1 MANQRYVLEFSL
13 QDVGSTLKAGKKDAD
28 AFRGSL
34 DSIIKATDRAKN
46 SSKGGWKNAMM
57 GNSEYDTAR
66 GVTGTGASGRD
77 FARQAQGLDGLVR
90 LYATYA
96 ANLFAVSAAFR
107 ALSDAMDT
115 TNMIKGLDQLGA
127 ASGVALGGLAK
138 QFAAASDG
146 SISLREAMEATAK
159 STAAGMSKKQLLE
172 LGVVAKGASQALGV
186 NMSDAVSRLTRG
198 ISKLEPELLDELGL
212 FTKVGKA
219 SEDYARSVGKSVDS
233 LTDFEKRQAFAN
245 AVLAEGRQ
253 KFGEIAATANPYD
266 KLLASLKNVATQI
279 LSVVN
284 TVIAPIAKLL
294 ADNTALIGIAIAAA
308 AIKITQ
314 QALPALASWRVGLK
328 FAAEDAAKRA
338 QEINTSFGEAFVQ
351 RAQARVRLPQL
362 ESDLS
367 SQKQLYAE
375 KSKLF
380 LKEQNELKSN
390 SALSKAIAS
399 GELLTTRQL
408 ASLQGEITK
417 KQDSTNASTQKH
429 VEGLRGIQ
437 AIQLQMVAT
446 SKDIL
451 QANDAVQNQADK
463 RSRYLSEEWQR
474 EKIVAQ
480 ERAKATKLS
489 LLAGVGERVST
500 QGLAAGF
507 GGFYKETM
515 ANKDLNRIDKFK
527 TVTTGALLSVGTAAN
542 ILGRSL
548 SGALVYLEIAVAVFG
563 ILNFAFSKNGKEVDN
578 LKSSIDSLSESTKTA
593 YDVAKKYGDTLTV
606 ESLNA
611 KANAFG
617 NLADD
622 ITTATTNLLKADAAA
637 SGFDKFIDGWKTI
650 WGGDIRTQFTKGF
663 TSSINA
669 AIATAPAGEIRDN
682 LEKKL
687 ISSLGTLDIEKG
699 LDLVPTEKVVE
710 KAREISKILAE
721 TDKLLKAGQSVTQ
734 NVTETAKA
742 TSEAFLTFSNAV
754 YGQSPMQAFLNTSVK
769 GLFALKDAFDN
780 ALGSAAEFEKV
791 LNGTANLQ
799 FLPNSAVNTISDLA
813 PAFQKIRQEQG
824 AAQAGLKATEDAV
837 AKIKE
842 KLVGANQWMQATI
855 VLRADESQLNES
867 IKKYKEVI
875 GRTNTE
881 IAALGKQAA
890 QALAAAS
897 TEALDKVLAE
907 FKLKEKQLRI
917 NTQQQIVA
925 SLPVKTVESI
935 VESSRLEKAGIQVEK
950 ELLKSQINI
959 VNSIDALKA
968 SIDVRNAQETLAGVS
983 AGAYRTPGARDD
995 AIAAAQKDLDSKTR
1009 IQRVLETS
1017 NIKGITAED
1026 KQNPA
1031 VQRLIQNKQSAS
1043 LANLAAEEKD
1053 KLVELKKANS
1063 LAEISFANAKETL
1076 SAEIA
1081 KKEADLAYAKTQT
1094 GVMGDQ
1100 VKISELELEAKK
1112 YIEERRRM
1120 LEVLPTAQQ
1129 NVQTSIAGQFGVPG
1143 SVTNSAFNKIGQTQ
1157 GTAQALGATTGAAV
1171 IGSAEWSSVLA
1182 TAKQSFSE
1190 FMVQAD
1196 IRSLSSND
1204 ALDAQKATL
1213 AAAREQL
1220 DVQKN
1225 SGTLT
1230 TLEAAQKAKQLSYQ
1244 DAEIER
1250 VTKLEQIKKERL
1262 QSALEWS
1269 MKVLE
1274 NGGIET
1280 EQLTAQYNLIVA
1292 KAEAA
1297 KSGAQ
1302 RDFEAK
1308 LKTADITEKLADKQ
1322 TQYENVFKQSFDSMA
1337 DAMVEFA
1344 RTGEIS
1350 FKSLVS
1356 TMLAG
1361 LLQVELKMQ
1370 SEALY
1375 KLFRPVIGAGFSAV
1389 FGPAPGSLDYGPVG
1403 PGKAKGGVYD
1413 AGLETFAKGGMFTNS
1428 IVNQP
1433 TLFKFAKGTGM
1444 MGEAGP
1450 EAIMPLK
1457 RDSNGNLGVR
1467 SSQQGN
1473 VDVVVN
1479 NFGNEKATAKE
1490 TTDSRGN
1497 RKIEVVIGD
1506 MVAGEMSRSGSSL
1519 QQTLSSTYGTRP
1531 VIGRR

>member
-13 QDVGSTLKAGKKDAD
+13 QDVGNTLKSGKKDAD

-34 DSIIKATDRAKN
+34 DSIIKATDRVNK
-46 SSKGGWKNAMM
+46 SGKGGWKNAMM
-57 GNSEYDTAR
+57 GNTEYDTAR

-77 FARQAQGLDGLVR
+77 FGKQAQGLDGLVR

-127 ASGVALGGLAK
+127 SSGVALGGLAK
-138 QFAAASDG
+138 QFAQASDG

-159 STAAGMSKKQLLE
+159 ATSAGMSKKQLLE
-172 LGVVAKGASQALGV
+172 LGTVAKGASQALGV

-212 FTKVGKA
+212 FTKVGKSA
-219 SEDYARSVGKSVDS
+219 EDYARSVGKSVDS

-284 TVIAPIAKLL
+284 TVIAPIAKIL

-314 QALPALASWRVGLK
+314 QALPALAGWRIGLK

-338 QEINTSFGEAFVQ
+338 HEINTSFGEAFVK
-351 RAQARVRLPQL
+351 RAEARVRLPQL
-362 ESDLS
+362 ESDLAA
-367 SQKQLYAE
+367 QKKLYSE
-375 KSKLF
+375 KSSLF
-380 LKEQNELKSN
+380 LKEQNELKNN
-390 SALSKAIAS
+390 SALTKAIGS
-399 GELLTTRQL
+399 GQLLTARQL
-408 ASLQGEITK
+408 SSIQGEITK

-429 VEGLRGIQ
+429 VEGLRGIYD
-437 AIQLQMVAT
+437 IQTKMVAST
-446 SKDIL
+446 KEIAKGNDIVEE
-451 QANDAVQNQADK
+451 QMGK
-463 RSRYLSEEWQR
+463 KSRLLSEEWQR

-480 ERAKATKLS
+480 ERAKTTKLT
-489 LLAGVGERVST
+489 LLAGVGERVSKE
-500 QGLAAGF
+500 GLSAGF
-507 GGFYKETM
+507 GGFYKETL
-515 ANKDLNRIDKFK
+515 ASKDLNRIDKFK
-527 TVTTGALLSVGTAAN
+527 TVTTGALLSVGTAAS
-542 ILGRSL
+542 ILGKSL

-563 ILNFAFSKNGKEVDN
+563 ILNYAFSKNGKEVDI
-578 LKSSIDSLSESTKTA
+578 LASSLDSLSESTKTA
-593 YDVAKKYGDTLTV
+593 YDVAKKYADTLTV
-606 ESLNA
+606 ESINA

-699 LDLVPTEKVVE
+699 LDLVPTDKVVE

-721 TDKLLKAGQSVTQ
+721 TDKILKGSQAVTQ
-734 NVTETAKA
+734 EVSQTAKA
-742 TSEAFLTFSNAV
+742 TTEAFLNFSNAV
-754 YGQSPMQAFLNTSVK
+754 YGQSPLQTFLNTSVK
-769 GLFALKDAFDN
+769 GLFALKNAFND

-799 FLPNSAVNTISDLA
+799 FLPESAVSTILDLG
-813 PAFQKIRQEQG
+813 PEFQKIRQEQN
-824 AAQAGLKATEDAV
+824 QAKVGLKATEDGIE
-837 AKIKE
+837 KIKK
-842 KLVGANQWMQATI
+842 KLQEVNPFFSEGIKLKTDQT
-855 VLRADESQLNES
+855 QLEGS
-867 IKKYKEVI
+867 IDKYKKI
-875 GRTNTE
+875 IYRTTGE

-890 QALAAAS
+890 QALADAS
-897 TEALDKVLAE
+897 TQALDRVLAE
-907 FKLKEKQLRI
+907 FRLKEKQLKI
-917 NTQQQIVA
+917 NTQQQVLA
-925 SLPVKTVESI
+925 SIPIKTEETIKEATRLAIASINVEMQ
-935 VESSRLEKAGIQVEK
+935 LQ
-950 ELLKSQINI
+950 KSQQNL
-959 VNSIDALKA
+959 VNSVDSLKA
-968 SIDVRNAQETLAGVS
+968 SLDVRNAQETLAIVS
-983 AGAYRTPGARDD
+983 AGAYRTPGAREE
-995 AIAAAQKDLDSKTR
+995 AVAKAQGDLESK
-1009 IQRVLETS
+1009 QRVQRILDTS
-1017 NIKGITAED
+1017 SISGITKED
-1026 KQNPA
+1026 RENPA
-1031 VQRLIQNKQSAS
+1031 VQRLLQNKASAS
-1043 LANLAAEEKD
+1043 LAETAAQEKI
-1053 KLVELKKANS
+1053 KLEKLKEANS
-1063 LAEISFANAKETL
+1063 FADLAFTNAKEL
-1076 SAEIA
+1076 LNAEIA
-1081 KKEADLAYAKTQT
+1081 KKEADLGYAKTQA

-1100 VKISELELEAKK
+1100 SKIAQLELDAKK
-1112 YIEERRRM
+1112 YVEERRRM

-1129 NVQTSIAGQFGVPG
+1129 NVQTDIAGRFGAP
-1143 SVTNSAFNKIGQTQ
+1143 SAVTASAFGKIGQNQ
-1157 GTAQALGATTGAAV
+1157 GTAQALGAVTGATT
-1171 IGSAEWSSVLA
+1171 IDSAEWNSLLTDARKDLA
-1182 TAKQSFSE
+1182 Q

-1204 ALDAQKATL
+1204 ALDAQKSIL

-1220 DVQKN
+1220 EVQKN
-1225 SGTLT
+1225 SGALT
-1230 TLEAAQKAKQLSYQ
+1230 TLEAAQKAKQLTYQ
-1244 DAEIER
+1244 DAEIEK
-1250 VTKLEQIKKERL
+1250 VTKLEQIKRERL
-1262 QSALEWS
+1262 QSSLEWAN
-1269 MKVLE
+1269 KVLE
-1274 NGGIET
+1274 NGGVET
-1280 EQLTAQYNLIVA
+1280 EQLTEQYNLIVA
-1292 KAEAA
+1292 KAGAA
-1297 KSGAQ
+1297 TSAAQ

-1308 LKTADITEKLADKQ
+1308 LKSADITAKLADKQ

-1350 FKSLVS
+1350 FKSLIS

-1361 LLQVELKMQ
+1361 LLQVELKLQ

-1403 PGKAKGGVYD
+1403 PSKAKGGAYD
-1413 AGLETFAKGGMFTNS
+1413 AGLEMFAKGGMFTNS
-1428 IVNQP
+1428 IVSQP

-1457 RDSNGNLGVR
+1457 RDNNGNLGVR
-1467 SSQQGN
+1467 STQQGN
-1473 VDVVVN
+1473 VDIVVN
-1479 NFGNEKATAKE
+1479 NYGNEKATTKE

-1497 RKIEVVIGD
+1497 RRIEVVIGD

>member
-1 MANQRYVLEFSL
+1 VYMANQRYVLEFSL

-57 GNSEYDTAR
+57 GGDAYDVAR
-66 GVTGTGASGRD
+66 GSAGATGASGRD
-77 FARQAQGLDGLVR
+77 FANQARGLDGLVR

-219 SEDYARSVGKSVDS
+219 AEDYAKSVGKSVDS

-245 AVLAEGRQ
+245 AVLLEGRQ

-284 TVIAPIAKLL
+284 TVVAPIAKLL

-328 FAAEDAAKRA
+328 SAADDAAKRA

-362 ESDLS
+362 ESALDT
-367 SQKQLYAE
+367 QRQIYAE
-375 KSKLF
+375 KSKSF

-563 ILNFAFSKNGKEVDN
+563 ILNFAFSKNGKETDT

-593 YDVAKKYGDTLTV
+593 IDVAKKYGDTLTV
-606 ESLNA
+606 QSLNA

-622 ITTATTNLLKADAAA
+622 INTATTNLLKADVAA

-855 VLRADESQLNES
+855 LLRADESQLNES
-867 IKKYKEVI
+867 IKRYKEVI
-875 GRTNTE
+875 GRTNSE

-890 QALAAAS
+890 QALASAS

-907 FKLKEKQLRI
+907 FRLKEKQLRI
-917 NTQQQIVA
+917 NTQQQIIA

-968 SIDVRNAQETLAGVS
+968 SIDVRNAQEALSDADK
-983 AGAYRTPGARDD
+983 YRDPEARIT
-995 AIAAAQKDLDSKTR
+995 ALAAAQKDLDSKLR

-1031 VQRLIQNKQSAS
+1031 IQRLLQNKQSAS

-1053 KLVELKKANS
+1053 KLVNLKQANS

-1076 SAEIA
+1076 TAEIA
-1081 KKEADLAYAKTQT
+1081 KKEADLAYAKTQAGT
-1094 GVMGDQ
+1094 MGDQ
-1100 VKISELELEAKK
+1100 VKIAEIELEAKK

-1129 NVQTSIAGQFGVPG
+1129 NVQTGIAGRFGVPG
-1143 SVTNSAFNKIGQTQ
+1143 SVTDSAFNKIGQTQ
-1157 GTAQALGATTGAAV
+1157 GTAQALGAVTGATTIGTAEYTAMLAQSAV
-1171 IGSAEWSSVLA
+1171 FDAERVRAEEEKSMFA
-1182 TAKQSFSE
+1182 
-1190 FMVQAD
+1190 
-1196 IRSLSSND
+1196 
-1204 ALDAQKATL
+1204 KATYDVSVASIDSAKEELNLL
-1213 AAAREQL
+1213 ASRGAVTQRQAAQQLQTLTNQQAQL
-1220 DVQKN
+1220 DLVQK
-1225 SGTLT
+1225 L
-1230 TLEAAQKAKQLSYQ
+1230 K
-1244 DAEIER
+1244 EIEKTR
-1250 VTKLEQIKKERL
+1250 FLAQLEYSK
-1262 QSALEWS
+1262 
-1269 MKVLE
+1269 KVLE
-1274 NGGIET
+1274 GKDEESDEMRG
-1280 EQLTAQYNLIVA
+1280 QYRMIQSRVELDTQA
-1292 KAEAA
+1292 
-1297 KSGAQ
+1297 AQ
-1302 RDFEAK
+1302 RDFQAK
-1308 LKTADITEKLADKQ
+1308 LKTAEITASLADKQ

-1344 RTGEIS
+1344 KTGEFS
-1350 FKSLVS
+1350 FKNLINS
-1356 TMLAG
+1356 MLAG
-1361 LLQVELKMQ
+1361 LLKVEMQMQ
-1370 SEALY
+1370 SETLY
-1375 KLFRPVIGAGFSAV
+1375 KLFRPIIASA
-1389 FGPAPGSLDYGPVG
+1389 FGPAPGSFDFGPVG
-1403 PGKAKGGVYD
+1403 PSKAKGGAYD
-1413 AGLETFAKGGMFTNS
+1413 AGLEMFAKGGMFTNS
-1428 IVNQP
+1428 IVSQP

-1467 SSQQGN
+1467 AGGGGSN

-1479 NFGNEKATAKE
+1479 NYGNEKATTKE

-1497 RKIEVVIGD
+1497 RKIEVLIGD

>member
-1 MANQRYVLEFSL
+1 
-13 QDVGSTLKAGKKDAD
+13 
-28 AFRGSL
+28 
-34 DSIIKATDRAKN
+34 
-46 SSKGGWKNAMM
+46 
-57 GNSEYDTAR
+57 
-66 GVTGTGASGRD
+66 
-77 FARQAQGLDGLVR
+77 
-90 LYATYA
+90 
-96 ANLFAVSAAFR
+96 
-107 ALSDAMDT
+107 
-115 TNMIKGLDQLGA
+115 
-127 ASGVALGGLAK
+127 
-138 QFAAASDG
+138 
-146 SISLREAMEATAK
+146 
-159 STAAGMSKKQLLE
+159 
-172 LGVVAKGASQALGV
+172 
-186 NMSDAVSRLTRG
+186 LTRG

-219 SEDYARSVGKSVDS
+219 AEDYARSVNKTESA
-233 LTDFEKRQAFAN
+233 LTDFERRQAFAN

-279 LSVVN
+279 LSVIN

-362 ESDLS
+362 ESALDT
-367 SQKQLYAE
+367 QKQIYAE
-375 KSKLF
+375 KSKSF

-446 SKDIL
+446 SKDIV

-463 RSRYLSEEWQR
+463 RSRFLSEEWQR

-480 ERAKATKLS
+480 ERAKATRLT

-500 QGLAAGF
+500 QGLGAGF

-527 TVTTGALLSVGTAAN
+527 TVTTGALLSVGTAASQ
-542 ILGRSL
+542 LGRSL
-548 SGALVYLEIAVAVFG
+548 SGALVYLEIAIVVFG
-563 ILNFAFSKNGKEVDN
+563 ILNFAFSKNGKETDT
-578 LKSSIDSLSESTKTA
+578 LKSSIDGLSESTKTA
-593 YDVAKKYGDTLTV
+593 IAVAEKYGSTLTTA
-606 ESLNA
+606 SLNA

-622 ITTATTNLLKADAAA
+622 IDTATTNLLKANAAA

-721 TDKLLKAGQSVTQ
+721 TDKVLKAGQSVTQ
-734 NVTETAKA
+734 NVAETAKA

-791 LNGTANLQ
+791 LSGTANLQ

-813 PAFQKIRQEQG
+813 PAFKKIRQEQG
-824 AAQAGLKATEDAV
+824 AAQVGLKATEDAL

-855 VLRADESQLNES
+855 LLRADESQLNES

-890 QALAAAS
+890 QALAQAS

-917 NTQQQIVA
+917 NTQQQVIA

-935 VESSRLEKAGIQVEK
+935 IESSRLEKAGIQVEK

-983 AGAYRTPGARDD
+983 AGAYRTPGARED
-995 AIAAAQKDLDSKTR
+995 AMAAAQKELDSKTR

-1017 NIKGITAED
+1017 NVKGITAED
-1026 KQNPA
+1026 RQDPA
-1031 VQRLIQNKQSAS
+1031 VQRLLQNKQSAF
-1043 LANLAAEEKD
+1043 LANLAAEEKE
-1053 KLVELKKANS
+1053 KLVNLKQANS
-1063 LAEISFANAKETL
+1063 LAEIAFVVAKENL

-1081 KKEADLAYAKTQT
+1081 KKEADLAYAKTQA
-1094 GVMGDQ
+1094 GVIGNQ
-1100 VKISELELEAKK
+1100 VKIAEIELEAKK

-1129 NVQTSIAGQFGVPG
+1129 NVQVGIAGRFGVPG
-1143 SVTNSAFNKIGQTQ
+1143 AVTSSAFNKIGQTQ
-1157 GTAQALGATTGAAV
+1157 GTTQALGSVTGATV
-1171 IGSAEWSSVLA
+1171 VGTAEYNAMLA
-1182 TAKQSFSE
+1182 QAAKFDAE
-1190 FMVQAD
+1190 RVQAEEMKMMFAKANYD
-1196 IRSLSSND
+1196 IGTDSIS
-1204 ALDAQKATL
+1204 
-1213 AAAREQL
+1213 AAREEL
-1220 DVQKN
+1220 NLLTSK
-1225 SGTLT
+1225 GALT
-1230 TLEAAQKAKQLSYQ
+1230 TQ
-1244 DAEIER
+1244 
-1250 VTKLEQIKKERL
+1250 
-1262 QSALEWS
+1262 QSAA
-1269 MKVLE
+1269 KVLE
-1274 NGGIET
+1274 
-1280 EQLTAQYNLIVA
+1280 LTAQQ
-1292 KAEAA
+1292 AELDLTQKLKEIEKTRFLAQLEYSRKVLAGKDEESDEMRGQYSMIQSRAA
-1297 KSGAQ
+1297 LENQAAE
-1302 RDFEAK
+1302 RDYQAK
-1308 LKTADITEKLADKQ
+1308 LKTANITASLVDRQ
-1322 TQYENVFKQSFDSMA
+1322 SQYEEVFKNSFQGMT
-1337 DAMVEFA
+1337 DAIVEFTK
-1344 RTGEIS
+1344 TGKLS
-1350 FKSLVS
+1350 FKSLIDG
-1356 TMLAG
+1356 MIEGILR
-1361 LLQVELKMQ
+1361 VELKMQ
-1370 SEALY
+1370 TESLWAFL
-1375 KLFRPVIGAGFSAV
+1375 RPSIGNFL
-1389 FGPAPGSLDYGPVG
+1389 FGPATGSLDAG
-1403 PGKAKGGVYD
+1403 PGAYPVASAKGNVFD
-1413 AGLETFAKGGMFTNS
+1413 TGLTQFAKGGMFTNS
-1428 IVNQP
+1428 VVSSP
-1433 TLFKFAKGTGM
+1433 TLFKFAQGTGL

-1467 SSQQGN
+1467 AGGGGGN

-1479 NFGNEKATAKE
+1479 NFGSERATTKE

-1497 RKIEVVIGD
+1497 RKIEVIIGD
-1506 MVAGEMSRSGSSL
+1506 MVASEVSRVGSPV
-1519 QQTLSSTYGTRP
+1519 QQSISSNFNNKP
-1531 VIGRR
+1531 ALVRR

>member
-34 DSIIKATDRAKN
+34 DSIIKATDKAKN

-57 GNSEYDTAR
+57 GGDAYDVAR
-66 GVTGTGASGRD
+66 GTTGATGASGRD
-77 FARQAQGLDGLVR
+77 FANQARGLDGLVR

-127 ASGVALGGLAK
+127 SSGVALGGLAK

-219 SEDYARSVGKSVDS
+219 AEDYAKSVGKSVDS

-245 AVLAEGRQ
+245 AVLLEGRQ

-314 QALPALASWRVGLK
+314 QALPALASWRIGLK
-328 FAAEDAAKRA
+328 SAADDAAKRA

-362 ESDLS
+362 ESALDT
-367 SQKQLYAE
+367 QRQIYAE

-408 ASLQGEITK
+408 AALQGEITK

-437 AIQLQMVAT
+437 AVQLQMVAT

-480 ERAKATKLS
+480 ERAKATRLS

-563 ILNFAFSKNGKEVDN
+563 ILNFAFSKNGKETDT

-593 YDVAKKYGDTLTV
+593 IDVAKKYGDTLTV
-606 ESLNA
+606 QSLNA

-622 ITTATTNLLKADAAA
+622 INTATTNLLKADVAA

-734 NVTETAKA
+734 NVAETAKA

-813 PAFQKIRQEQG
+813 PAFQKIRQEQT
-824 AAQAGLKATEDAV
+824 AAQQGLKATEDAV

-855 VLRADESQLNES
+855 LLRADESQLNES
-867 IKKYKEVI
+867 IKRYKEVI
-875 GRTNTE
+875 GRTNNE

-890 QALAAAS
+890 QALASAS

-907 FKLKEKQLRI
+907 FRLKEKQLRI
-917 NTQQQIVA
+917 NTQQQIIA

-968 SIDVRNAQETLAGVS
+968 SIDVRNAQEALSDADK
-983 AGAYRTPGARDD
+983 YRDPEARIT
-995 AIAAAQKDLDSKTR
+995 ALAAAQKDLDSKLR

-1026 KQNPA
+1026 RQNPA
-1031 VQRLIQNKQSAS
+1031 VQRLLQNKQSAS
-1043 LANLAAEEKD
+1043 LANLTAEEKD
-1053 KLVELKKANS
+1053 KLVNLKQANS

-1076 SAEIA
+1076 TAEIA
-1081 KKEADLAYAKTQT
+1081 KKEADLAYAKTQAGT
-1094 GVMGDQ
+1094 MGDQ
-1100 VKISELELEAKK
+1100 VKIAEIELEAKK

-1129 NVQTSIAGQFGVPG
+1129 NVQTGIAGRFGVPG
-1143 SVTNSAFNKIGQTQ
+1143 SVTDSAFNKIGQTQ
-1157 GTAQALGATTGAAV
+1157 GTAQALGAVTGATTVGTAEYTAMLAQSAV
-1171 IGSAEWSSVLA
+1171 FDAERVRAEEEKSMFAKATYDVSVASIDSAKEELNLLASRGAVTQQQAAQQLQTLTNQQAQLDLVQKLKEIEKTRFLAQLEYSKKVLA
-1182 TAKQSFSE
+1182 NKDEESDEMRGQYRMIQSRAE
-1190 FMVQAD
+1190 LDTQA
-1196 IRSLSSND
+1196 
-1204 ALDAQKATL
+1204 
-1213 AAAREQL
+1213 
-1220 DVQKN
+1220 
-1225 SGTLT
+1225 
-1230 TLEAAQKAKQLSYQ
+1230 
-1244 DAEIER
+1244 
-1250 VTKLEQIKKERL
+1250 
-1262 QSALEWS
+1262 
-1269 MKVLE
+1269 
-1274 NGGIET
+1274 
-1280 EQLTAQYNLIVA
+1280 
-1292 KAEAA
+1292 
-1297 KSGAQ
+1297 AQ
-1302 RDFEAK
+1302 RDFQAK
-1308 LKTADITEKLADKQ
+1308 LKTAEITASLADKQ

-1344 RTGEIS
+1344 KTGEFS
-1350 FKSLVS
+1350 FKNLINS
-1356 TMLAG
+1356 MLAG
-1361 LLQVELKMQ
+1361 LLKVEMQMQ
-1370 SEALY
+1370 SETLY
-1375 KLFRPVIGAGFSAV
+1375 KLFRPIIASA
-1389 FGPAPGSLDYGPVG
+1389 FGPAPGSFDYGPVG
-1403 PGKAKGGVYD
+1403 PSKAKGGAYD
-1413 AGLETFAKGGMFTNS
+1413 AGLEMFAKGGMFTNS
-1428 IVNQP
+1428 IVSQP

-1467 SSQQGN
+1467 AGGGGSN

-1479 NFGNEKATAKE
+1479 NYGNEKATTKE

>member
-34 DSIIKATDRAKN
+34 DSIIKATDKAKN

-57 GNSEYDTAR
+57 GGDAYDVAR
-66 GVTGTGASGRD
+66 GTTGATGASGRD
-77 FARQAQGLDGLVR
+77 FANQARGLDGLVR

-127 ASGVALGGLAK
+127 SSGVALGGLAK

-219 SEDYARSVGKSVDS
+219 AEDYAKSVGKSVDS

-245 AVLAEGRQ
+245 AVLLEGRQ

-284 TVIAPIAKLL
+284 TVVAPIAKLL

-314 QALPALASWRVGLK
+314 QALPALASWRIGLK
-328 FAAEDAAKRA
+328 SAADDAAKRA

-362 ESDLS
+362 ESALDT
-367 SQKQLYAE
+367 QKQIYAE

-399 GELLTTRQL
+399 GELFTTRQL

-437 AIQLQMVAT
+437 AVQLQMVAT

-480 ERAKATKLS
+480 ERAKATRLS

-563 ILNFAFSKNGKEVDN
+563 ILNFAFSKNGKETDT

-593 YDVAKKYGDTLTV
+593 IDVAKKYGDAITV
-606 ESLNA
+606 QSLNA

-622 ITTATTNLLKADAAA
+622 INTATTNLLKADVAA

-699 LDLVPTEKVVE
+699 LELVPTEKVVE

-734 NVTETAKA
+734 NVAETAKA

-855 VLRADESQLNES
+855 LLRADESQLNES
-867 IKKYKEVI
+867 IKRYKEII
-875 GRTNTE
+875 GRTNNE

-917 NTQQQIVA
+917 NTQQQIIA

-983 AGAYRTPGARDD
+983 AGAYRTPGAREE
-995 AIAAAQKDLDSKTR
+995 AMAAAQKDLDSKTR

-1017 NIKGITAED
+1017 NIKEITAED
-1026 KQNPA
+1026 RQNPA
-1031 VQRLIQNKQSAS
+1031 VQRLLQNKQSAS
-1043 LANLAAEEKD
+1043 LANLAAEEKE
-1053 KLVELKKANS
+1053 KLVNLKQANS
-1063 LAEISFANAKETL
+1063 LAEIAFANAKESL

-1081 KKEADLAYAKTQT
+1081 KKEADLAYAKTQA
-1094 GVMGDQ
+1094 GVIGDQ
-1100 VKISELELEAKK
+1100 VKITEIELEAKK

-1129 NVQTSIAGQFGVPG
+1129 NVQTGIAGRFGVSG
-1143 SVTNSAFNKIGQTQ
+1143 AVTESAFNKIGQTQ
-1157 GTAQALGATTGAAV
+1157 GTAQALGAVTGATVVGTAEYNAMLAQAAKFDAERV
-1171 IGSAEWSSVLA
+1171 RAEEEKMMFAKANYDTGIASINSAKEELSFLTSRGAITEQQSALQLQTLTNQQAQLDLVQKLKEIEKTRFLA
-1182 TAKQSFSE
+1182 QLEYSRKVREAGEEETTEMRAQYQMIQSR
-1190 FMVQAD
+1190 A
-1196 IRSLSSND
+1196 
-1204 ALDAQKATL
+1204 ALD
-1213 AAAREQL
+1213 
-1220 DVQKN
+1220 N
-1225 SGTLT
+1225 
-1230 TLEAAQKAKQLSYQ
+1230 EAAQKEFQ
-1244 DAEIER
+1244 
-1250 VTKLEQIKKERL
+1250 
-1262 QSALEWS
+1262 
-1269 MKVLE
+1269 
-1274 NGGIET
+1274 
-1280 EQLTAQYNLIVA
+1280 
-1292 KAEAA
+1292 
-1297 KSGAQ
+1297 
-1302 RDFEAK
+1302 AK
-1308 LKTADITEKLADKQ
+1308 LKTADITATLADRQ
-1322 TQYENVFKQSFDSMA
+1322 TQYENVFRQSFDNMA

-1344 RTGEIS
+1344 KTGKLS
-1350 FKSLVS
+1350 FNSLIS
-1356 TMLAG
+1356 TMVEGILR
-1361 LLQVELKMQ
+1361 LELQMQ
-1370 SEALY
+1370 SKALY
-1375 KLFRPVIGAGFSAV
+1375 ALFRPALAGM
-1389 FGPAPGSLDYGPVG
+1389 FGPAVGSLDYGPGAYTVEN
-1403 PGKAKGGVYD
+1403 AKGGVYD
-1413 AGLETFAKGGMFTNS
+1413 TGLKTFAKGGMFTNS
-1428 IVNQP
+1428 IVNEP
-1433 TLFKFAKGTGM
+1433 TLFKFAKGTGL

-1467 SSQQGN
+1467 AGGNGGN

-1479 NFGNEKATAKE
+1479 NYGSEKATTKE

-1519 QQTLSSTYGTRP
+1519 QQTFSNTFGTRP
-1531 VIGRR
+1531 SVPRR